1 MRALLLGSD
10 EAEGVGSHQS
20 DKLFWLEGALSET
33 LNDETASTR
42 FLSVF
47 DRVSFASDI
56 SSSHLENHRWA
67 TAVFDSCV
75 SAELD
80 EVRHGEHR
88 CDVVAT
94 LLDFLDLLDG
104 EDNLL
109 ACSNGLLVFQH
120 HGS

>member
-1 MRALLLGSD
+1 MRALLLSSN
-10 EAEGVGSHQS
+10 EAEGVGAHQS
-20 DKLFWLEGALSET
+20 DELLWLEGALGET
-33 LNDETASTR
+33 LDDETVSTS

-56 SSSHLENHRWA
+56 SSSHLENHRWT
-67 TAVFDSCV
+67 TAVLDSCV

-88 CDVVAT
+88 CDVVTT

-104 EDNLL
+104 EDDLL

-120 HGS
+120 HGC